1 MLQNPKYRDEK
12 HKEQI
17 QVREPASVDDECILP
32 GMQPASPQPINK
44 TFCLAQTIAQ
54 NQSFS

>member
-17 QVREPASVDDECILP
+17 QVREPASVDAECILP

-44 TFCLAQTIAQ
+44 TFCLAQTITQ
-54 NQSFS
+54 N